1 MLGTT
6 PRTVLD
12 LDWVCAINARLTR
25 TAAMNPG
32 RLRVEGEPVGVKTAY
47 GDWLP
52 EPADPSEVDEAVRQA
67 DGAESNVFAA
77 SRPFA
82 RLARMQPFGDGN
94 KRTALLAANG
104 LPVRRDGPY
113 MLAVPV
119 EGRDRGVFVDALSR
133 WYMFGEDEVVGWLA
147 EWNLT
152 NPAD

>member
-1 MLGTT
+1 M
-6 PRTVLD
+6 
-12 LDWVCAINARLTR
+12 
-25 TAAMNPG
+25 
-32 RLRVEGEPVGVKTAY
+32 KTAY

-119 EGRDRGVFVDALSR
+119 EGRDREVFVDALSR